1 MPVTAC
7 PLDCPDTCS
16 LEVTVEAGR
25 ITKIDAA
32 PGNPLTQGFIC
43 QKVKHHAKR
52 VYGPDRV
59 LTPLV
64 RRGPKGSGEFEAV
77 SWEDALD
84 LVAGRIREAIATT
97 GPASVVPLVYNSSAG
112 VLASAALTD
121 RLFRRLG
128 AAEVQE
134 TICAATAG
142 AAWDLVFGGMY
153 SADPHDVVHARHV
166 VVWGANPTVS
176 NTHLPPLVQ
185 QARAAGARLTVI
197 DPRRT
202 AMAARADTHLA
213 PLPGTDVVL
222 ALAVARH
229 LRAEGLLDEAFLAQ
243 HASGVDEHLVA
254 AEPWTLAKAAEVC
267 GVAGNAIASFAEAY
281 ADQRPSFLRVGWGVE
296 RNRNGGSGFR
306 AVLALPVLA
315 GHFGV
320 LGSGVMTSLSDA
332 APLSMRRADPEA
344 RQPVPDRRQ
353 LNMNH
358 IGRLLCGELDG
369 PPARVLFV
377 SGANPAV
384 MAPDQRRVLR
394 GLASEDVFTV
404 VHDQVL
410 TDTAALADVVLPCTT
425 HFEADDL
432 AHSYGSFT
440 LQRMPRLIEPV
451 GESRTNDEVAS
462 ALAVLLGLPATSFD
476 PDPVAMLERIVLDGA
491 TAEGAR
497 VVRAPGATVQFASVF
512 PTFADRRARL
522 HDPSGEV
529 PAPTYAPLDSPY
541 PLALVTPAS
550 NRTINSILG
559 EVHAAEAV
567 VTMSP
572 VDASARSLR
581 DGDVVRLWNDQA
593 SIELPCRID
602 AGLRAGVVAMPKGLW
617 RRHVPAGLTAN
628 AFVPDTINDL
638 AGGACFNDARVEVTR
653 VATGARPN
661 RRSRNP

>member
-16 LEVTVEAGR
+16 LEVTVDAGR

-43 QKVKHHAKR
+43 QKVKRHAER

-64 RRGPKGSGEFEAV
+64 RTGPKGGSRFEPM
-77 SWEDALD
+77 SWDDALD
-84 LVAGRIREAIATT
+84 LVAARITEAITT
-97 GPASVVPLVYNSSAG
+97 DGPGSIVPLVYNSSAG
-112 VLASAALTD
+112 VLAAAALTD

-128 AAEVQE
+128 VAEVQE

-142 AAWDLVFGGMY
+142 AAWDLVFGGML

-202 AMAARADTHLA
+202 AMAARADRHLA
-213 PLPGTDVVL
+213 PRPGTDVVL

-229 LRAEGLLDEAFLAQ
+229 LRSEGLLDERFLAE
-243 HASGVDEHLVA
+243 HASGADEHLAA
-254 AEPWTLAKAAEVC
+254 AEPWTLARAAGVC
-267 GVAGNAIASFAEAY
+267 GLPADAIAGFAEAY
-281 ADQRPSFLRVGWGVE
+281 ADQRPSFLRVGWGIE
-296 RNRNGGSGFR
+296 RNRNGGAAYR

-320 LGSGVMTSLSDA
+320 IGSGVMTSLSDA
-332 APLSMRRADPEA
+332 APLSMRRADPDA
-344 RQPVPDRRQ
+344 RQPTPPRRAI
-353 LNMNH
+353 NMNH
-358 IGRLLCGELDG
+358 IGRALCGELDG

-384 MAPDQRRVLR
+384 MAPDQVRVLR
-394 GLASEDVFTV
+394 GLVRDDLFTV

-425 HFEADDL
+425 HFEADDV

-440 LQRMPRLIEPV
+440 LQRMPRVIAPV
-451 GESRTNDEVAS
+451 GESRTNDEVAA
-462 ALAVLLGLPATSFD
+462 ALAVRLGFPPASFD
-476 PDPVAMLERIVLDGA
+476 PDPVAMLDKVVLDGG
-491 TAEGAR
+491 GADGPR
-497 VVRAPGATVQFASVF
+497 VLREPGGTVQFATLF

-522 HDPSGEV
+522 HDPTGEV
-529 PAPTYAPLDSPY
+529 PVPAYLPLESDY
-541 PLALVTPAS
+541 PLAL
-550 NRTINSILG
+550 
-559 EVHAAEAV
+559 
-567 VTMSP
+567 
-572 VDASARSLR
+572 
-581 DGDVVRLWNDQA
+581 DQ
-593 SIELPCRID
+593 SSVEPHDQL
-602 AGLRAGVVAMPKGLW
+602 
-617 RRHVPAGLTAN
+617 
-628 AFVPDTINDL
+628 
-638 AGGACFNDARVEVTR
+638 DARGDPSGGS
-653 VATGARPN
+653 GAGDE
-661 RRSRNP
+661 RSRCCGERCDRR